1 MADTKEVT
9 PDTGAYTAPPTKDSK
24 DVYGSADP
32 VSASS
37 TQEPAPMY
45 PEEEVEREKRPW
57 WSGFFIMGHVLQIIT
72 AAVLAIALGIGISAA
87 VDVPESARVIIGIP
101 GDLWLRCLKAI
112 VIPLIVCAMILAV
125 QRLRAMQGEG
135 GKLLARWT
143 IGFYVITTIFSII
156 MSVIMTALIWGPQ
169 FNEVGEESLATTA
182 EQDAEF
188 PDPSERPWYRVVET
202 LFQSFI
208 PANVVQALADNE
220 LLSILITA
228 VVLGYLIRDADS
240 VFLKLVAEIE
250 NMVTRVVAFLIKLA
264 PIGVFFLILP
274 NLFRLNIAEIGYNLG
289 MLIAGTLATMGVH
302 CFIVLPALF
311 FGFTRL
317 NPYSYWLKIS
327 PAWITAWGCAS
338 SAATLPVTLRV
349 ARERGIPQTIY
360 KFTCPL
366 GCLINMD
373 GTAIYFPMA
382 VVFLAET
389 QGITLGP
396 TQYVLMV
403 LLATLSAIGTTP
415 IPSSSLVL
423 TLMIANSI
431 DVPLT
436 GMYAVIVA
444 IDWFLDRFRTAL
456 NVSGDLFASR
466 IIEKMT
472 GITDEDV
479 DEQAL
484 NPAIRSAV

>member
-1 MADTKEVT
+1 MPENRPAS
-9 PDTGAYTAPPTKDSK
+9 PIPTKDP
-24 DVYGSADP
+24 YGNTDP
-32 VSASS
+32 VSSSS

-45 PEEEVEREKRPW
+45 PEEEMVREKKPW
-57 WSGFFIMGHVLQIIT
+57 WNGFFVMGHVYQIIV
-72 AAVLAIALGIGISAA
+72 AALLAIALGLGISAA
-87 VDVPESARVIIGIP
+87 VDVPESARTIIGIP
-101 GDLWLRCLKAI
+101 GMLWLRCLQAI

-125 QRLRAMQGEG
+125 QRLRAMEGQG

-143 IGFYVITTIFSII
+143 VGFYVITTIFSII
-156 MSVIMTALIWGPQ
+156 MSVIMTSLVWAPR
-169 FNEVGEESLATTA
+169 FTVVGEEELAVA
-182 EQDAEF
+182 EDADF
-188 PDPSERPWYRVVET
+188 PDPEDRPWYSVVDT
-202 LFQSFI
+202 LFKSFI
-208 PANVVQALADNE
+208 PGNVFQALADNE

-228 VVLGYLIRDADS
+228 VVIGYLIRDANS
-240 VFLKLVAEIE
+240 TLLKLVAEVE
-250 NMVTRVVAFLIKLA
+250 VMVTRIVAFIIKLA

-274 NLFRLNIAEIGYNLG
+274 NLMKLDITKIGLNLG
-289 MLIAGTLATMGVH
+289 MLIGGTLATMAIHV
-302 CFIVLPALF
+302 FIVLPALF
-311 FGFTRL
+311 FGFTRR
-317 NPYSYWLKIS
+317 NPYIWWIKIS

-349 ARERGIPQTIY
+349 ARERGIAKTVY

-382 VVFLAET
+382 VVFLAST

-396 TQYVLMV
+396 VDYVLMV
-403 LLATLSAIGTTP
+403 LLSTLSAIGTTP

-431 DVPLT
+431 GVPLT

-456 NVSGDLFASR
+456 NVSGDLFASP

-479 DEQAL
+479 NEENL
-484 NPAIRSAV
+484 NPAIRGHDAV